1 MKRTHNNG
9 ELNQAHVQQEV
20 SLVGWV
26 AKKRNFGS
34 IIFIDLRDRYGITQ
48 LVFNEEEMPESNSL
62 KKEYLIEIS
71 GIVEKR
77 QDPNPKLSTG
87 EIEVKVHELTV
98 INTAKQTP
106 LLIQDD
112 TDALED
118 TRMKYRYL
126 DLRRPTMQRKLIER
140 AKVTSSMRRY
150 LDSLEFIEI
159 ETPMLTKSTPE
170 GAREYLVPSR
180 VHPGEFY
187 ALAQSPQI
195 FKQLLMISGFERYY
209 QVARCFRDEDLR
221 ADRQLDFTQ
230 VDIEVSFMDE
240 TEFQTLIEGMMKQV
254 LQEVYQLDLEVPFTR
269 IPFVDALN
277 RFGSDKPDVRFG
289 WELIDLKEVF
299 KDSEFKVFAESETIK
314 GLVIKEGASHTRKEI
329 DGLTELAKKHGAKGL
344 VTLKLADNTLSGS
357 AAKFLSESEQVN
369 LIKTTQAEND
379 DLICI
384 VASDWE
390 TTCNALGAL
399 RLYCRDKY
407 ELVDKN
413 ELAFVW
419 VNEFPMF
426 EYDAEEDR
434 LMARHHPFT
443 RPNIKSLDELV
454 DNPLGVKAFAYDLV
468 LNGFEVAGGSL
479 RIYDG
484 EMQSKIFELVG
495 FTKEQIET
503 RFGFFIDAFDYG
515 TPPHGGIAF
524 GLDRLAMVLTGSD
537 SIRDVIAFPKNAS
550 ARDPLTMAPTP
561 VGDKILEELH
571 IEIVKKDE

>member
-1 MKRTHNNG
+1 MNKRTHNNG

-289 WELIDLKEVF
+289 LELIDLKEVF

-314 GLVIKEGASHTRKEI
+314 GLVIKDGASHTRKEI
-329 DGLTELAKKHGAKGL
+329 DGLTELGEETWCQRLG
-344 VTLKLADNTLSGS
+344 NS
-357 AAKFLSESEQVN
+357 
-369 LIKTTQAEND
+369 KT
-379 DLICI
+379 C
-384 VASDWE
+384 
-390 TTCNALGAL
+390 
-399 RLYCRDKY
+399 
-407 ELVDKN
+407 
-413 ELAFVW
+413 
-419 VNEFPMF
+419 
-426 EYDAEEDR
+426 
-434 LMARHHPFT
+434 
-443 RPNIKSLDELV
+443 
-454 DNPLGVKAFAYDLV
+454 
-468 LNGFEVAGGSL
+468 
-479 RIYDG
+479 
-484 EMQSKIFELVG
+484 
-495 FTKEQIET
+495 
-503 RFGFFIDAFDYG
+503 
-515 TPPHGGIAF
+515 
-524 GLDRLAMVLTGSD
+524 
-537 SIRDVIAFPKNAS
+537 
-550 ARDPLTMAPTP
+550 
-561 VGDKILEELH
+561 
-571 IEIVKKDE
+571 